1 MIAHASDTAEDG
13 NKHVDLFGTK
23 PCLTTATGPETAIG
37 LVPSAPTRAL
47 SKWRKRLWNWLRDY
61 WWFWTIFVAF
71 RPICRAMASTPV
83 QQALL
88 QGQFTEI
95 TISFLNVEW
104 VLYLEI
110 VNIELIKQNLRVM
123 CSVDLCTFLICMICQ
138 TARSKMQITSQD
150 YLTIF
155 LTLSAAHL
163 TP

>member
-1 MIAHASDTAEDG
+1 MNQPSNRNPTFEGTGTTIPVELSRICYAHISRFIVKNPMRCCFGFLVMIAHASDTAEDG

-23 PCLTTATGPETAIG
+23 PCLTTATGPETATSQ
-37 LVPSAPTRAL
+37 LPSAPTRAL

-71 RPICRAMASTPV
+71 WPICRAMASTPV

-95 TISFLNVEW
+95 IISLLNVEW

-110 VNIELIKQNLRVM
+110 VKYW
-123 CSVDLCTFLICMICQ
+123 T
-138 TARSKMQITSQD
+138 
-150 YLTIF
+150 Y
-155 LTLSAAHL
+155 
-163 TP
+163 